1 MALVRELSIG
11 EQRTIVASGN
21 QAAAEAIAQ
30 IGYDLQGFYPIT
42 PSSDVGEEIAAKIA
56 RGEADMIFVPAT
68 SELAAISVC
77 TGAAAAG
84 ARCVDVTSSQ
94 GLLLKFEELPVLS
107 GIRLPMVMNIAAR
120 AISAPLNIKC
130 DHSDFLQTLGTGWLT
145 LIARNVQEVYDMNL
159 IALKWAERVNLPC
172 FVVYDGFFTSHGTRR
187 IEIFS
192 DKATVQNWIGPQP
205 ERATLLDIKHP
216 KTFGPYMN
224 EDLINNRYQLRLAMR
239 EAQDVL
245 PDMLEDFSELSGR
258 RYQTVELYDMEDKP
272 DVAMFLLASAADAAE
287 DAIDKLRKEGQKV
300 GLIAPRVIRPFPSE
314 EIAAAFDGVKV
325 AIIGERA
332 DQFGG
337 PGGFMTNE
345 IATVLQAKGIPTKLY
360 TRVYGLGGIEFTH
373 LEARDL
379 FEQGLAAHR
388 GEPVETNTYYGHW
401 KGTLEQE
408 PPHRFEPEPSESLF
422 INRDMPEKINIKT
435 LQALASDMPLRVCHP
450 QSCPGCGIFTNLEI
464 FFHGIDGPI
473 VLLFN
478 TGCGMVVTTGFPNT
492 SFRIPYMHNLFH
504 NGASTASGVV
514 ETYLRMRKKGIID
527 EEITIICV
535 GGDGSGDIG
544 LDQIIGAAI
553 RNHPFIYLEYDNN
566 VYANTGA
573 QFCYT
578 APKGFATPTSPGG
591 KNFHHKDMIE
601 LLRGTHAKYIAT
613 FAETHV
619 EDALKKARK
628 AQATVRAGNFA
639 FLKCFSACPLNW
651 QSPDDSGPAIVDA
664 AVDSCFFPLVEIE
677 NGKTTLNYDPEKPG
691 RKIPVVG
698 IYERLGK
705 MGSHL
710 RGPEHEKELAELQAE
725 VDRRWARL
733 KAMHESPYL

>member
-1 MALVRELSIG
+1 MAITEERTG
-11 EQRTIVASGN
+11 AAQKTIVVSGN
-21 QAAAEAIAQ
+21 HAAAEAIAQ

-56 RGEADMIFVPAT
+56 KGDVDMVFVPAT

-94 GLLLKFEELPVLS
+94 GLLLKFEELPVIS

-130 DHSDFLQTLGTGWLT
+130 DHSDIMQTLGTGWLT
-145 LIARNVQEVYDMNL
+145 LFARNVQEVYDMNL
-159 IALKWAERVNLPC
+159 VALKWAERANLPV

-187 IEIFS
+187 IRVFE
-192 DKATVQNWIGPQP
+192 DKKAVQDWIGPRP
-205 ERATLLDIKHP
+205 ERATLLDVHNP

-224 EDLINNRYQLRLAMR
+224 EDLINSKYQLRLAM
-239 EAQDVL
+239 QDAAAVL
-245 PDMLEDFSELSGR
+245 PEIFAEFEKLSGR
-258 RYQTVELYDMEDKP
+258 RYEIVDLYGMEDNP
-272 DVAMFLLASAADAAE
+272 EVAMFLLASAADCAK
-287 DAIDKLRKEGQKV
+287 DAVDQMRSEGKKV
-300 GLIAPRVIRPFPSE
+300 GVIAPRVIRPFPVE
-314 EIAAAFDGVKV
+314 ELAEAFGGVKV
-325 AIIGERA
+325 GFIGERA

-337 PGGFMTNE
+337 PAGFMTNE
-345 IATVLQAKGIPTKLY
+345 VATVLQARNMDTKLY
-360 TRVYGLGGIEFTH
+360 TRVYGLGGNEFTH

-379 FEQGLAAHR
+379 FDQALKARA
-388 GEPVETNTYYGHW
+388 GEAVETFDYYGHW
-401 KGTLEQE
+401 EGKRGKVV
-408 PPHRFEPEPSESLF
+408 PHQFEPGPIASTYV
-422 INRDMPEKINIKT
+422 NRDMPEKVNIKT
-435 LQALASDMPLRVCHP
+435 LQTLATEMPIRVVHP
-450 QSCPGCGIFTNLEI
+450 QSCPGCGIFTNLEM
-464 FFHGIDGPI
+464 FLHGIDGPV

-478 TGCGMVVTTGFPNT
+478 TGCGMVVTTGYPNT
-492 SFRIPYMHNLFH
+492 SFRVPYMHNLFH

-514 ETYLRMRKKGIID
+514 ETYLRFRKQGLIKD
-527 EEITIICV
+527 DVTVVCV

-544 LDQIIGAAI
+544 LDQILGAAI

-628 AQATVRAGNFA
+628 AQAMARAGNFS
-639 FLKCFSACPLNW
+639 FVKCFSACPLNW
-651 QSPDDSGPAIVDA
+651 QSPDDSGPVIVDA
-664 AVDSCFFPLVEIE
+664 AVDSCFFPLLEVE
-677 NGKTTLNYDPEKPG
+677 NGKTLLNYDPELTNK
-691 RKIPVVG
+691 KIPVVG

-705 MGSHL
+705 SGAHL

-725 VDRRWARL
+725 VDRRWRRL
-733 KAMHESPYL
+733 KAMHESPDL